1 MNANRARGHFSAYFE
16 GSLERG
22 LKEALERA
30 FANDP
35 ALREEYRS
43 FSATMTAL
51 DHLRDEELRIPEDLH
66 ERVSRRLDHHF
77 YELNRSRKS
86 QWLHSWR
93 SVVAAAAVGCALV
106 VAAWQVFAG
115 GPGGFGAGL
124 GAPFVPNREI
134 QLTENARGLVQL
146 EYRTGDRETVEVRLL
161 PSGEVLQSFHL
172 SNQTL
177 RAPVENR
184 RPEAVLLEIR
194 ATACVQPVWLA
205 LPGTN
210 LSRAR
215 QGEGT
220 IGDLAL
226 ALSDAFRTPVE
237 LRVHDLGRR
246 VGWSFTN
253 SDDVDAASLALSG
266 GNYHVVKLSSGILSI
281 TEN

>member
-1 MNANRARGHFSAYFE
+1 MNANRARGQFSAYFE
-16 GSLERG
+16 GNLEHG
-22 LKEALERA
+22 LKEALERTL
-30 FANDP
+30 ANDP
-35 ALREEYRS
+35 ALQEEFRSFADTMNALDRVREE
-43 FSATMTAL
+43 
-51 DHLRDEELRIPEDLH
+51 EVRIPADLH
-66 ERVSRRLDHHF
+66 ERISRRLDHHF
-77 YELNRSRKS
+77 YEVSRSRKS
-86 QWLHSWR
+86 QWLHSWK

-106 VAAWQVFAG
+106 VAAWQVFADG
-115 GPGGFGAGL
+115 RGGFGAGL
-124 GAPFVPNREI
+124 GGPFVPNREI
-134 QLTENARGLVQL
+134 QLTENARGHVQL

-161 PSGEVLQSFHL
+161 PSGDVLQSFHL

-194 ATACVQPVWLA
+194 ATACAQPVWLA

-237 LRVHDLGRR
+237 LRVHDLNRR
-246 VGWSFTN
+246 VSWSFTN
-253 SDDVDAASLALSG
+253 SDAVDAASLALSG
-266 GNYHVVKLSSGILSI
+266 GSYHVVKLSSGILSI